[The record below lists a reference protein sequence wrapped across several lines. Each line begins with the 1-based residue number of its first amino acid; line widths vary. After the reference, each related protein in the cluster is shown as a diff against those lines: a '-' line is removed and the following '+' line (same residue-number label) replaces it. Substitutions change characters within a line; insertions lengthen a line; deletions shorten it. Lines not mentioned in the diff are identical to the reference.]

1 MTLLVLAAT
10 ALASPTLS
18 LASAGEEPR
27 TTLELTPARGQV
39 ETARLTLA
47 LTARTKHDGAPVPAT
62 EMPPVALDLRA
73 EVLQVTPTPRYRLTV
88 TGVGTEGDDEALR
101 EAVAEALQPLL
112 GMTGEI
118 TTSRSGIVT
127 AQEWSAVDQ
136 VDAAMVDELRKAL
149 DVLAQPLPVDAVG
162 VGASWTVT
170 RPDASGF
177 NVVQRETWTLVER
190 DSEGVVLH
198 GQITQEA
205 ELGQPVTEGLPEGAT
220 GKLARH
226 LAIGEAKVVLGP
238 GRLLPREVQEGMT
251 VKYTV
256 DVATDEQTTQMSSI
270 VGHQLSLTTRL
281 GTPE

>member
-18 LASAGEEPR
+18 LTSAGEEPR
-27 TTLELTPARGQV
+27 TALEVAPAMGQV
-39 ETARLTLA
+39 ETARLTLT

-73 EVLQVTPTPRYRLTV
+73 EVLEVTPTPRYRLTV
-88 TGVGTEGDDEALR
+88 TGVGTEGDDESLR
-101 EAVAEALQPLL
+101 EAVAEALQPLV

-118 TTSRSGIVT
+118 TTTRSGIVT
-127 AQEWSAVDQ
+127 AQAWSAVDQ
-136 VDAAMVDELRKAL
+136 VDEAMVDELRKAL
-149 DVLAQPLPVDAVG
+149 DVLAQPLPPDAVG

-177 NVVQRETWTLVER
+177 DVVQHETWALVER
-190 DSEGVVLH
+190 DSDGVVLH

-205 ELGQPVTEGLPEGAT
+205 ELGQPVTEGLPEGAH
-220 GKLARH
+220 GKLVRH

-281 GTPE
+281 GTAE